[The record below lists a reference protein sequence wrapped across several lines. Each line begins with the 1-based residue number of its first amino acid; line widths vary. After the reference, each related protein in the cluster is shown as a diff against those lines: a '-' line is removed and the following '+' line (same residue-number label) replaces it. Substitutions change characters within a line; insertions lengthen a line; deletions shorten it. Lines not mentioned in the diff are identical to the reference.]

1 MKLLRAW
8 LPLILLAVVVGG
20 GVWYVNKLRN
30 EGNEAAQDRDRL
42 ALELAGASAVHEVT
56 AKVLRAEV
64 TRLTDTAAGLQAEI
78 DKVRG
83 AMPGAKPVAVASG
96 GTGGIV
102 VGPAA
107 GIPVATPLATSGT
120 APPSAPTCPA
130 CALRV
135 GDQVELKVY
144 GVALQGDSGAVAVAA
159 TAQAWRVGDPPT
171 LLAEGPLHLKVQMK
185 DPGELPGWGA
195 GAVVVGGRGGWFW
208 VRYCRHLRSGCGAL
222 RGRCSSAP
230 GSGRGRVGRPRR
242 GPAALVDAPS
252 RPSDG
257 PGVG

>member
-1 MKLLRAW
+1 MKFLRAW
-8 LPLILLAVVVGG
+8 GPLILLAVVVGG

-30 EGNEAAQDRDRL
+30 QGNEAAQDRDRL

-56 AKVLRAEV
+56 AKTLRAEV

-83 AMPGAKPVAVASG
+83 AMPGAVVVGTASG
-96 GTGGIV
+96 STGGV
-102 VGPAA
+102 TVGPAA
-107 GIPVATPLATSGT
+107 GIPVAGSPPASAAGTPS
-120 APPSAPTCPA
+120 PVCPA

-159 TAQAWRVGDPPT
+159 TAQAWRVGEPPT
-171 LLAEGPLHLKVQMK
+171 LLAEGPLRLDVKMK

-195 GAVVVGGRGGWFW
+195 GAVIVGGRSGYW
-208 VRYCRHLRSGCGAL
+208 VGPLLSPPPIRLWGLEASLLVGA
-222 RGRCSSAP
+222 
-230 GSGRGRVGRPRR
+230 
-242 GPAALVDAPS
+242 
-252 RPSDG
+252 
-257 PGVG
+257 GVGGGGEWGGLAGGLLRW